1 MMGNRNEKL
10 KENKKA
16 LRVAIYCRVGRDN
29 DNDAGQSLRERGDLL
44 RDTGE
49 MGRVSRRKK

>member
-1 MMGNRNEKL
+1 MMENRIENQ

-29 DNDAGQSLRERGDLL
+29 DNDAGQSLRGRWDLL
-44 RDTGE
+44 PDTGE
-49 MGRVSRRKK
+49 MGRVSGREK